1 MDHRDL
7 IDVNEVIAKG
17 AKMSDTDETAL
28 TQQNSIGTP
37 MRIVA
42 PMLQK
47 TCSMEHGLHVGR

>member
-28 TQQNSIGTP
+28 TQKNSIGTP
-37 MRIVA
+37 MRIVT

-47 TCSMEHGLHVGR
+47 T